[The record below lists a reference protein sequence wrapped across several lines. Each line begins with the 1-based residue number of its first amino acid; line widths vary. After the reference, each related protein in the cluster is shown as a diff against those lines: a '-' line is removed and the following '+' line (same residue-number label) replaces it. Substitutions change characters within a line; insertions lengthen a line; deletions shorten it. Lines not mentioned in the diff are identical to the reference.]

1 MATRARSKSKS
12 KGSRKSA
19 RKTKSKAS
27 KVKQR
32 KLSGRKPKS
41 AVARPKLGRH
51 AKPEGKAR
59 ARLTAEAEPRPR
71 VLPRRLAAPAAAPAP
86 APGPL
91 DPITQI
97 AATSKI
103 ARYVWPPNRGVAP
116 RGYIEGMALTYAR
129 VYCKF
134 KVGNAAAADMAQP
147 DTNNPARDALSWYA
161 PQFANAGMNN
171 TVAGAGT
178 LRHVFVLL
186 VGLGMQE
193 SSGRYCCGRDATA
206 NNTKADTAEAGLFQ
220 TSYNASIASPLLQ
233 PLFQT
238 YSAHPSGFLD
248 VFKQG
253 VIAKPGDLTNYGTG
267 PGRDFQALE
276 KNCPAFAAEFTA
288 VALRHIRTHW
298 GTINSHAAEVKP
310 DCDAMLLAVQNA
322 VDASP
327 ALCAALQA

>member
-1 MATRARSKSKS
+1 MATRARAKSKS
-12 KGSRKSA
+12 KGTRKSK
-19 RKTKSKAS
+19 RKKTSKSQ
-27 KVKQR
+27 KVKRR
-32 KLSGRKPKS
+32 KSIGGKAKSAAAQPKS
-41 AVARPKLGRH
+41 GRH
-51 AKPEGKAR
+51 AKPKRKVR
-59 ARLTAEAEPRPR
+59 ARLTTEAEPRSR
-71 VLPRRLAAPAAAPAP
+71 VLLRRMAAPAAVPAP

-103 ARYVWPPNRGVAP
+103 ARYIWPPNRGVAP
-116 RGYIEGMALTYAR
+116 RGYIQGMALTYAR
-129 VYCKF
+129 VYCKY
-134 KVGNAAAADMAQP
+134 KAGNAAAADMAQP
-147 DTNNPARDALSWYA
+147 DSNNPARDALSWYA

-171 TVAGAGT
+171 TVAGADT
-178 LRHVFVLL
+178 LRHLFVLL

-193 SSGRYCCGRDATA
+193 SSGRYCCGRDMTA
-206 NNTKADTAEAGLFQ
+206 NNTNADTAEAGLFQ

-233 PLFQT
+233 PLFQS

-248 VFKQG
+248 VFKLG
-253 VIAKPGDLTNYGTG
+253 VITRPGDLTNYGTG

-298 GTINSHAAEVKP
+298 GTINSHAVVVKP

-327 ALCAALQA
+327 GLCAVLQA